1 MEKNTTVK
9 DFIVENFLFGE
20 TSNLTENTDLFKESI
35 MDSTG
40 ILELIAFLES
50 TYNIRIEDDEMIQE
64 NFNSI
69 SSIGKFLDKK
79 NINKTD
85 KICAD

>member
-20 TSNLTENTDLFKESI
+20 ASNLKDNTDLFKESI
-35 MDSTG
+35 IDSTG

-69 SSIGKFLDKK
+69 SSINKFLEKK
-79 NINKTD
+79 NINTTD